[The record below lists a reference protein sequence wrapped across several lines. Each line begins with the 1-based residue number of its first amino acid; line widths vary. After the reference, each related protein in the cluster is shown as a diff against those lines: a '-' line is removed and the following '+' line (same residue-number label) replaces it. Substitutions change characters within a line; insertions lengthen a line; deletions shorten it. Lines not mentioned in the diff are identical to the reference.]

1 MKVAV
6 LLDVKN
12 LRLCN
17 VEACT
22 GRFLRAG
29 LGSWALKIHLGQVPL
44 SLVLTWLPGS
54 EGRSLHQKV
63 SIMINLAN
71 TDLQISP
78 LCLGGNVFGWT
89 ADVTNSEA
97 VLSHF
102 VDNGGNFIDTADM
115 YSQWGNGHVG
125 GESESI
131 IGNWLKTR
139 GDRSSLV
146 IATKVAK
153 MDKRRGLSAHNICA
167 ACEES
172 LQRLQTDYIDLY
184 YAHEDDPKTPIEE
197 TLGAFDSLVREG
209 KVRFIAASNFM
220 APRLQESL
228 DIAKKAGLVSYV
240 AAQDHYNLLERDYET
255 FLRPTLSKN
264 LLSQLPY
271 FGLARCFL
279 TGKYRPGQKVNS
291 VRSGGVAGY
300 QNTRGWNL
308 LTKLDELAQQHQTTV
323 SAVALAWLRAQPTV
337 AAPIAS
343 ARNLEQ
349 LKEIL
354 PVVELSAGE
363 LQTLSNC

>member
-1 MKVAV
+1 
-6 LLDVKN
+6 
-12 LRLCN
+12 
-17 VEACT
+17 
-22 GRFLRAG
+22 
-29 LGSWALKIHLGQVPL
+29 
-44 SLVLTWLPGS
+44 
-54 EGRSLHQKV
+54 
-63 SIMINLAN
+63 MINLAN

-271 FGLARCFL
+271 FGLARGFL